1 MSPVPSGGTSQ
12 TARARFGER
21 TVLAFLALALLAVP
35 FAFLVV
41 LVTDKVAALQHVDQD
56 TANGLHGYAIRH
68 PLFIHAMKAIS
79 AVGSPTGWW
88 VILAPVFLWLMLRR
102 LFRLALF
109 LAVTAIGSSL
119 LNTVVKAAVDRARP
133 HLVDPVAV
141 AAGKSFPSGHAQAAT
156 VGCGILVLIFLPV
169 VAMPWRRWLFVA
181 AALVVAC
188 IGFSRIALGVHYL
201 SDVIGGVVLGGA
213 WLLAMTAAFSAWRRE
228 ERKPAVHPETGL
240 EPEHRDRLTP
250 GE

>member
-1 MSPVPSGGTSQ
+1 MSPVQGGASQ
-12 TARARFGER
+12 SARARFGER
-21 TVLAFLALALLAVP
+21 TVLAFLALGLLAVP
-35 FAFLVV
+35 FGLLVV
-41 LVTDKVAALQHVDQD
+41 LVTDKVAALQHLDQD
-56 TANGLHGYAIRH
+56 TADGLHGFAIRH
-68 PLFIHAMKAIS
+68 PLFIHLMKGIS

-88 VILAPVFLWLMLRR
+88 VILTPVFLWLLVRR

-119 LNTVVKAAVDRARP
+119 LNTAVKAVVDRARP

-169 VAMPWRRWLFVA
+169 VAKPWRRALFVGA
-181 AALVVAC
+181 GLVVAL
-188 IGFSRIALGVHYL
+188 IGFSRVALGVHYL
-201 SDVIGGVVLGGA
+201 SDVIGGIVLGGA

-228 ERKPAVHPETGL
+228 ERKPPVQPDTGL

-250 GE
+250 GN